1 MIGGENVTPELNLI
15 NFEQLGNTL
24 FLISTFYAF
33 ASGNQA
39 AQHELEKQQG
49 TPLPGSTSSAE
60 KSAQFAFLSTFY
72 TAAAYIIFTLVSVAR
87 RNQLEKDILADTINI
102 SVTPISNIALGFAIS
117 LVGVIIRLP
126 AIQQRIK
133 EAREVI
139 L

>member
-39 AQHELEKQQG
+39 TQHELEKQQG
-49 TPLPGSTSSAE
+49 TPLSGSTSSAE
-60 KSAQFAFLSTFY
+60 KSAQFAFLSTLF
-72 TAAAYIIFTLVSVAR
+72 TVAAYVIFTLVGVAR
-87 RNQLEKDILADTINI
+87 RNQLEKDILAGTTNT
-102 SVTPISNIALGFAIS
+102 SVTPISNITLGFAIS
-117 LVGVIIRLP
+117 LLGAIVRLP
-126 AIQQRIK
+126 AVQQRIK
-133 EAREVI
+133 EAQEVV